1 MLRRPRSRRAPFP
14 RGSRL
19 HTCSEFAA
27 LSARSRLVALQP
39 VPVHQAVKRGA
50 VDARAPRGL
59 RQVAAGMCD
68 RARQEPPIEL
78 LEEPTPGIVIAVVR
92 PRAGCVLQAETPVAG
107 RGRYTKERRSEER

>member
-1 MLRRPRSRRAPFP
+1 MLRRPRSRRTPFP

-19 HTCSEFAA
+19 QTCGEFAA
-27 LSARSRLVALQP
+27 LSARSGLVALEP

-59 RQVAAGMCD
+59 RQVAAGLGD
-68 RARQEPPIEL
+68 RARQELPIEL

-92 PRAGCVLQAETPVAG
+92 TRAGREIG
-107 RGRYTKERRSEER
+107 RASCRERV